1 MKRLA
6 LGLAALSL
14 CAAACGSDD
23 QTSTTAAPQVSTS
36 PAPAPTEPAGTA
48 AAPTTTLDIEPATR
62 IISLSPTAT
71 EMVFALGA
79 GDLLLAVDDQSNYPD
94 EAVALQN
101 GLSGFEPNIEAV
113 AVLDPDVVLHD
124 GSVQGFAESLE
135 SIGVRS
141 WVGAAAVTF
150 DDIYAQIAELG
161 ALTSTPAEA
170 STLVASMR
178 ADIDQIVADT
188 AVPDESL
195 TYFHELDATL
205 YTARSETF
213 IGAVYGLFGM
223 RNIADQTEGAS
234 LYPQLSAEFVIGA
247 DPDLIFLADADYGE
261 SPETVAARPGW
272 ADLRAVTSGAVV
284 PVSADITS
292 RWGPRTVEFVRLVA
306 ESIALASV
314 GA

>member
-6 LGLAALSL
+6 LGLAALTL
-14 CAAACGSDD
+14 FTAACGSDD
-23 QTSTTAAPQVSTS
+23 DTSTTDAPQVSTS
-36 PAPAPTEPAGTA
+36 PAPAPTEPTA
-48 AAPTTTLDIEPATR
+48 SPDTTPGIETATR

-79 GDLLLAVDDQSNYPD
+79 GDLLIAVDDQSNYPD
-94 EAVALQN
+94 EALALQN
-101 GLSGFEPNIEAV
+101 GLSGFEPNVEAV
-113 AVLDPDVVLHD
+113 AVLEPEVVLHD
-124 GSVQGFAESLE
+124 GTVQGFAESLD
-135 SIGVRS
+135 SVGIRS

-150 DDIYAQIAELG
+150 EDIYTQIAELG
-161 ALTSTPAEA
+161 ALTDRTEEA
-170 STLVASMR
+170 AALIDAMR
-178 ADIDQIVADT
+178 GDIDAIVADT
-188 AVPDESL
+188 PVPEEPLS
-195 TYFHELDATL
+195 YFHELDATL

-213 IGAVYGLFGM
+213 IGQVYGLFGM
-223 RNIADQTEGAS
+223 RNIADQTEGES
-234 LYPQLSAEFVIGA
+234 LYPQLSAEFVIAA

-292 RWGPRTVEFVRLVA
+292 RWGPRTVDFVRLVA
-306 ESIALASV
+306 DSLALVLV

>member
-14 CAAACGSDD
+14 LTVACGNDD
-23 QTSTTAAPQVSTS
+23 DTSTTEAPQVSTS
-36 PAPAPTEPAGTA
+36 PAPPPDTVAPSP
-48 AAPTTTLDIEPATR
+48 TLDIEPATR

-71 EMVFALGA
+71 EMVFAIGA
-79 GDLLLAVDDQSNYPD
+79 GDLLLAVDDQSNYPT
-94 EAVALQN
+94 EALALQN
-101 GLSGFEPNIEAV
+101 GLSGFEPNVEAV
-113 AVLDPDVVLHD
+113 AVLEPDVVLHD
-124 GSVQGFAESLE
+124 GSVQGFAESLD
-135 SIGVRS
+135 SVGIRS

-150 DDIYAQIAELG
+150 EDIYAQIAELG
-161 ALTSTPAEA
+161 ALTSRTSEA
-170 STLVASMR
+170 SALIESMR

-188 AVPDESL
+188 VVPEVPL

-213 IGAVYGLFGM
+213 IGQVYGLFGM
-223 RNIADQTEGAS
+223 RNIADQTEGES
-234 LYPQLSAEFVIGA
+234 LYPQLSAEFVIAA

-272 ADLRAVTSGAVV
+272 ADLRAVTSGAVI

-292 RWGPRTVEFVRLVA
+292 RWGPRTVDFVRLVA
-306 ESIALASV
+306 DSLALVTV